1 MTIIDALEKK
11 ATGLFYNNRV
21 ILPFRCY
28 FLKVI
33 IENDIITDFSSSS
46 KGIAVEEEDSFT
58 NLYFNDYAKLK
69 QDVSKYESIK
79 MVVVEK
85 GKDLFDTNNHIK
97 LALYL
102 RDEHKVVIEKTD
114 DEILFLE

>member
-1 MTIIDALEKK
+1 MTIINALDKK
-11 ATGLFYNNRV
+11 ATGLFFGNRV
-21 ILPFRCY
+21 ILPFQCY

-46 KGIAVEEEDSFT
+46 KGIMVEEDDSFT
-58 NLYFNDYAKLK
+58 SIYFHDYAKL
-69 QDVSKYESIK
+69 QQEVSKYESIK
-79 MVVVEK
+79 MVVVDK
-85 GKDLFDTNNHIK
+85 GEDLFDTNNHIK

-114 DEILFLE
+114 AEILFLE